1 MSIEQVV
8 NAVDAAIHKLAH
20 IENLYRQA
28 KDQTEK
34 MQHTLQRLAKDIRA
48 LDYKISILDKS
59 AFSCEQDCKRTEQ
72 RVQEITALKDR
83 IEKLITNVLHGE
95 GYSKL
100 NQIVKGNVKAD
111 LSDNK
116 KLISVSFV
124 ALIQTLKADSHMV
137 RLIHNIPSANDGK
150 QYKYDNNNII
160 DYLELNKDRIL
171 NLGKKNYENL
181 VEALTNNAIN
191 TTTASCSDPTLSL
204 PSSSVL

>member
-100 NQIVKGNVKAD
+100 NQIAKENVKAISRN
-111 LSDNK
+111 LS
-116 KLISVSFV
+116 
-124 ALIQTLKADSHMV
+124 
-137 RLIHNIPSANDGK
+137 
-150 QYKYDNNNII
+150 
-160 DYLELNKDRIL
+160 
-171 NLGKKNYENL
+171 
-181 VEALTNNAIN
+181 
-191 TTTASCSDPTLSL
+191 
-204 PSSSVL
+204 